1 MEKKIIKS
9 FNFSHTLNDDNK
21 NSQNL
26 SSDKNLINVKLPNLQ
41 TTLKK
46 KNVKAKIK
54 TQMSMKLDSQDLFF
68 E

>member
-46 KNVKAKIK
+46 K
-54 TQMSMKLDSQDLFF
+54 M
-68 E
+68 